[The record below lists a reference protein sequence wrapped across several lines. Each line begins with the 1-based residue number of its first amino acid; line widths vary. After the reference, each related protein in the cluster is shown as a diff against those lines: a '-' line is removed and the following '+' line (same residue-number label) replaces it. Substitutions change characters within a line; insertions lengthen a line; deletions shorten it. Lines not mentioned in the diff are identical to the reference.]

1 MGNLGLFGVL
11 VVDSNVWSGG
21 INREKGGRHIM
32 LLSQP
37 FEPNFQ
43 PKSHGNIKAQMSIIF
58 SLWTCDFHSDGA
70 VISILFLSLGAHPL
84 VVPMH
89 PSLLLFLHIPNHWII
104 KSSECNSFP
113 KHVSQRGWP
122 SYEVLPAPSVR
133 TQCFSEVILECFSWI
148 AKAGCCKI
156 PEESG
161 RLRLGGN

>member
-1 MGNLGLFGVL
+1 MMSCQSNSAGGEEARSGLRREILHFRCLGGACAVGNLGLFGVL
-11 VVDSNVWSGG
+11 VVDSSVWSGG
-21 INREKGGRHIM
+21 FNREKGGHHFM

-43 PKSHGNIKAQMSIIF
+43 PKSHRNIKAQMSIIF

-113 KHVSQRGWP
+113 KHVSQRG
-122 SYEVLPAPSVR
+122 LA
-133 TQCFSEVILECFSWI
+133 FL
-148 AKAGCCKI
+148 
-156 PEESG
+156 
-161 RLRLGGN
+161 